1 MAERPRDA
9 ARRLRKEAITRGK
22 EARED
27 ALGRAKDARRQALAV
42 AKQAREESMAQAS
55 EAISKAFEPL
65 TPERRR
71 AMTRDHLL
79 DAAAII
85 FARDGFY
92 GASLDDIAATA
103 GFTKGAVY
111 SNFKSKEDL
120 LLALMDKHI
129 SQQFDDIVGALD
141 TEVRTAEEQLP
152 RIAKTVINHMWD
164 DDWTMLWLEFVL
176 YAARNPEAKG
186 KIRNLT
192 RKAREQVIDLI
203 EKEYSHTGKEPK
215 YSPEQVAIITTAMF
229 DGIGMYH
236 LIEPGLTDDETIR
249 TLLQI
254 LYDAMGVDEDAVSD
268 LSVLKDAVRDSSA
281 G

>member
-1 MAERPRDA
+1 MIKGMSRSQEDFGMAERPRDA
-9 ARRLRKEAITRGK
+9 ARRLRKQARDMGRELGE
-22 EARED
+22 EARRTAMDQAND
-27 ALGRAKDARRQALAV
+27 AIARAL
-42 AKQAREESMAQAS
+42 
-55 EAISKAFEPL
+55 EPL

-79 DAAAII
+79 EAAAII

-141 TEVRTAEEQLP
+141 TEARTQEEQLP
-152 RIAKTVINHMWD
+152 RIAKTVVNHLWD

-192 RKAREQVIDLI
+192 RKAREQVVDLI

-249 TLLQI
+249 TLLQM
-254 LYDAMGVDEDAVSD
+254 LYDAMGVEEDAVSD
-268 LSVLKDAVRDSSA
+268 LSVLKDSVGDSSA